1 MFTRGDFI
9 VPRTECKVDDKNI
22 YNTYIIIFC
31 FCFIILL
38 FPVLYCCLDDEIK
51 MCVWEAHYKCSL
63 IVCLIVLFD

>member
-51 MCVWEAHYKCSL
+51 MCV
-63 IVCLIVLFD
+63 